1 MTGVGRR
8 LTEVAR
14 AAAQRRDLQS
24 RQPPELRL
32 GSRTGT
38 PTVYY
43 LAPHFDAPSG
53 GVRLIYRHVDLLNA
67 LGIPAAVIHA
77 RRNFRCTWFENATR
91 VVSSDEVRL
100 GPDDVLVVPEWYAAG
115 FARLPKDIRLVVFNQ
130 GAYHSFDR
138 IAPGEGP
145 PGAPYTTLPSLVAM
159 LCVSQDNRA
168 LLELAVP
175 GVPVS
180 VCRPVVDGG
189 LFFPGDGPAR
199 KQIGYVVARRPIEAR
214 LLEHVLAAQHVD
226 WPVVRLRGLAESSVA
241 RTMRECAV
249 FVSLSDL
256 DGFGLPPAEAM
267 ASGCYVVGYTG
278 GGGEELFD
286 PRWSEPVTSFRALAE
301 ATLRAVRTPLDE
313 LAARGRLASEH
324 TLSYYAAD
332 GLRADL
338 EAAYGH
344 LLRG

>member
-1 MTGVGRR
+1 MTGATRR
-8 LTEVAR
+8 IADAAR
-14 AAAQRRDLQS
+14 AASQFSELRR
-24 RQPPELRL
+24 RQPPDLRI
-32 GSRTGT
+32 GT
-38 PTVYY
+38 RAGTTTVYY
-43 LAPHFDAPSG
+43 LAPHFNTPSG
-53 GVRLIYRHVDLLNA
+53 GVRLIYRHVDVLNA
-67 LGIPAAVIHA
+67 IGIPAAVVHA

-100 GPDDVLVVPEWYAAG
+100 GPDDVLVAPEWYAAG
-115 FARLPKDIRLVVFNQ
+115 FDRLPTDIRLVVFNQ

-138 IAPGEGP
+138 IAPGAGP

-159 LCVSQDNRA
+159 VCVSQDNRA
-168 LLELAVP
+168 LLELALP

-189 LFFPGDGPAR
+189 LFLPGEAPAR

-226 WPVVRLRGLAESSVA
+226 WPVVRLRGLSESDVA

-278 GGGEELFD
+278 GGGAELFD

-324 TLSYYAAD
+324 ILGYYAAE

-338 EAAYGH
+338 EAAFGD
-344 LLRG
+344 LVR